1 MGPLGKKEQ
10 ASDENAAASIHDGA
24 GPKREARW
32 ETMGLKGRSRM
43 QPSAD
48 PENNGGW
55 CRSDGTAHSQWFA
68 LQTRSRHEKVVRD
81 ELAKRSIEHFLP
93 TITRLSQWKD
103 RKKQVE
109 FPLFHGYCFARFSL
123 AERLPVLQSTGV
135 VRIVSCNGR
144 PEPIPLAEIESLMI
158 LMTNRARYDLHPFM
172 REGSLVEVVR
182 GPLQGAKGR
191 LLRCA
196 RLCRVV
202 VSISLIKQAVAV
214 EIDSSCIAP
223 AIEEAI
229 VSPPSLPGQAAIRY
243 A

>member
-1 MGPLGKKEQ
+1 
-10 ASDENAAASIHDGA
+10 
-24 GPKREARW
+24 
-32 ETMGLKGRSRM
+32 MGLKGRSRM
-43 QPSAD
+43 QGSAERD
-48 PENNGGW
+48 DNADRRRPEAG
-55 CRSDGTAHSQWFA
+55 AHAQWFA

-81 ELAKRSIEHFLP
+81 ELAKRNIEHFLP

-109 FPLFHGYCFARFSL
+109 FPLFHGYCFARFPL
-123 AERLPVLQSTGV
+123 NERLPVLQSTGV
-135 VRIVSCNGR
+135 VRIVSCDGR
-144 PEPIPLAEIESLMI
+144 PEPIPLAEIESLML
-158 LMTNRARYDLHPFM
+158 LMTNRARYDLHPFIK
-172 REGSLVEVVR
+172 EGSLVEVVR

-202 VSISLIKQAVAV
+202 ISISLIQQAVAV

-223 AIEEAI
+223 SIEEAI
-229 VSPPSLPGQAAIRY
+229 MLPAPLTDVRAIRD

>member
-1 MGPLGKKEQ
+1 MSQLQ
-10 ASDENAAASIHDGA
+10 
-24 GPKREARW
+24 
-32 ETMGLKGRSRM
+32 
-43 QPSAD
+43 SA
-48 PENNGGW
+48 E
-55 CRSDGTAHSQWFA
+55 TAHPQWFA

-81 ELAKRSIEHFLP
+81 ELAKRNIEHFLP

-109 FPLFHGYCFARFSL
+109 FPLFHGYCFARFAL
-123 AERLPVLQSTGV
+123 NERLPVLQSTGV
-135 VRIVSCNGR
+135 VRIVSCDGR
-144 PEPIPLAEIESLMI
+144 PEPIPLAEINSLMI

-182 GPLQGAKGR
+182 GPLQGARGR

-196 RLCRVV
+196 KLCRVV
-202 VSISLIKQAVAV
+202 ISISLIQQAVAV

-223 AIEEAI
+223 ANDDAI
-229 VSPPSLPGQAAIRY
+229 MFTVPLPDQAAIRY